1 MLKIKLSP
9 PNLVNRKYIVFIDA
23 ETKQAF
29 TNKRK
34 ANEFITKVEGE
45 LNEALLFVNEAYC
58 NLTAFYRNYFLADR
72 DYRFKYEV
80 ENCFDLINNRLNYI
94 SFHSSSENYNTMI
107 SQAINTC
114 FDSLITACEL
124 INEKSQHR
132 YDMLTRRRIELHKK
146 IIIQY
151 KESFDDFKTQSIYAD
166 KLKLISA

>member
-1 MLKIKLSP
+1 
-9 PNLVNRKYIVFIDA
+9 
-23 ETKQAF
+23 
-29 TNKRK
+29 
-34 ANEFITKVEGE
+34 
-45 LNEALLFVNEAYC
+45 
-58 NLTAFYRNYFLADR
+58 
-72 DYRFKYEV
+72 
-80 ENCFDLINNRLNYI
+80 
-94 SFHSSSENYNTMI
+94 MI